1 MEIDGYDLVR
11 YDRNRDDGGVAMYLS
26 RNSGVVYKIRKDL
39 MPSEL
44 EIIAVEIKIPKAKTF
59 IFTTWYRSQELEC

>member
-11 YDRNRDDGGVAMYLS
+11 YDRNRDDGGVAILS

-59 IFTTWYRSQELEC
+59 IFITWYRSQELEG